1 MSALKKHFMIADER
15 GAALPYIIAIV
26 FFLSLVWGFAL
37 TRTTGE
43 FQWLARKKTGF
54 EQFYS
59 TDAAFPVVYAD
70 ESYWLN
76 DVVNFYREGNL
87 YNIDPTKTLQR
98 EIEDKAGEPLATLT
112 VRQIQNFDPDAS
124 AQYNLPHQQH
134 SDFIEGNSIVA
145 GNAVYKRRFG
155 VNAVSPDGSRVI
167 QAGVWVRS
175 K

>member
-1 MSALKKHFMIADER
+1 MSELKKHFMIAGER

-43 FQWLARKKTGF
+43 FKWLARKKTGF

-59 TDAAFPVVYAD
+59 TDAAFPVAYAD

-76 DVVNFYREGNL
+76 DVVNFYRQSNL

-98 EIEDKAGEPLATLT
+98 EIEDKDGEPLATLT
-112 VRQIQNFDPDAS
+112 IRQIQNTDTAAS
-124 AQYNLPHQQH
+124 TQYNLPNQQH
-134 SDFIEGNSIVA
+134 SDFIDGNSIVS
-145 GNAVYKRRFG
+145 GKAVYKRRFG
-155 VNAVSPDGSRVI
+155 VNAVSPDGSREI

>member
-1 MSALKKHFMIADER
+1 MSALKKQFMIAGER

-59 TDAAFPVVYAD
+59 TDAAFPVAYAD

-76 DVVNFYREGNL
+76 DVVNFYRQGNL
-87 YNIDPTKTLQR
+87 YDIDPTKTLQR
-98 EIEDKAGEPLATLT
+98 EIEDKDGEPLATLT
-112 VRQIQNFDPDAS
+112 IRQIQNFDPSAS
-124 AQYNLPHQQH
+124 AQYNLPHQKH
-134 SDFIEGNSIVA
+134 TEFIEEDSIVF
-145 GNAVYKRRFG
+145 GKTYKRRFG
-155 VNAVSPDGSRVI
+155 VNAVSPDGSKEI
-167 QAGVWVRS
+167 QAGVWIIS

>member
-1 MSALKKHFMIADER
+1 MTELKKHFMIAGER

-43 FQWLARKKTGF
+43 FNWLARKKTGF

-59 TDAAFPVVYAD
+59 TDAAFPVAYAD
-70 ESYWLN
+70 QSYWLN
-76 DVVNFYREGNL
+76 DVVSFYREGNL
-87 YNIDPTKTLQR
+87 YTITPGKTLQR
-98 EIEDKAGEPLATLT
+98 EIKDKDGELLAAITIS
-112 VRQIQNFDPDAS
+112 QIHNAS
-124 AQYNLPHQQH
+124 VPSLPH
-134 SDFIEGNSIVA
+134 SDFIDGNSIVS
-145 GNAVYKRRFG
+145 GKAVYKRRFG
-155 VNAVSPDGSRVI
+155 VNAVSPDGSREI